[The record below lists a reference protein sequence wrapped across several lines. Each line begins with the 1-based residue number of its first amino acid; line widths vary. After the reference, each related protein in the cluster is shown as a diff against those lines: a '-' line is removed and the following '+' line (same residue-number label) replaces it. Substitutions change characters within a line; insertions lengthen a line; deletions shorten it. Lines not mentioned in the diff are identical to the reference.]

1 MSDIS
6 DADLNFVVDDE
17 QPETPKIEDREDD
30 TLDKGES
37 GIEADDATD
46 EQTDDPEVLE
56 GDKPEEDDEPEEGDE
71 EDEDLDGEDSV
82 IVHLDGGEEVTLED
96 LKKGYF
102 RQADYT
108 EKTQKLAEEREQS
121 ESLRTRYEKQ
131 ISDAET
137 TLNAVRGFVEHL
149 IPADPPL
156 ELAQSNPGE
165 YQYQKALREQALQ
178 ELNALSQVGGQID
191 AQKQE
196 AYVQELAQY
205 ETQQD
210 AKLVEA
216 MPHLKDPK
224 KRAAFEG
231 SIAGTAEQFGFTSAD
246 LEHAKDHRIKLAL
259 HYAALG
265 KKAEQNR
272 RNAKSRVAETP
283 KKGRGKVQSRKPT
296 VSTKNREAMQR
307 LKKSGS
313 LADALEI
320 DFD

>member
-6 DADLNFVVDDE
+6 DADLNFVVDNE

-37 GIEADDATD
+37 GIEADDTTD

-56 GDKPEEDDEPEEGDE
+56 GDDPEEDDEPEEGDE
-71 EDEDLDGEDSV
+71 ADEDLDGDDSV

-108 EKTQKLAEEREQS
+108 EKTQKLAKEREQS
-121 ESLRTRYEKQ
+121 EILRTRYEKQ

-137 TLNAVRGFVEHL
+137 TLNVVRGFVENL
-149 IPADPPL
+149 IPVEPSL
-156 ELAQSNPGE
+156 ELAQSNPRD

-205 ETQQD
+205 EKQENV
-210 AKLVEA
+210 KLVEA
-216 MPHLKDPK
+216 MPHLKDSK

-231 SIAGTAEQFGFTSAD
+231 SVAGAAEQFGFTSAD
-246 LEHAKDHRIKLAL
+246 LENAKDHRIKLAL

-313 LADALEI
+313 LADALDI

>member
-1 MSDIS
+1 
-6 DADLNFVVDDE
+6 
-17 QPETPKIEDREDD
+17 
-30 TLDKGES
+30 
-37 GIEADDATD
+37 
-46 EQTDDPEVLE
+46 
-56 GDKPEEDDEPEEGDE
+56 
-71 EDEDLDGEDSV
+71 
-82 IVHLDGGEEVTLED
+82 
-96 LKKGYF
+96 
-102 RQADYT
+102 
-108 EKTQKLAEEREQS
+108 
-121 ESLRTRYEKQ
+121 
-131 ISDAET
+131 
-137 TLNAVRGFVEHL
+137 VRGFVENL

-156 ELAQSNPGE
+156 ELAQSNPGD

-178 ELNALSQVGGQID
+178 ELNALSRVGGQID
-191 AQKQE
+191 MQKQE

-216 MPHLKDPK
+216 MPHLEDPK

-231 SIAGTAEQFGFTSAD
+231 SVAETAEQLGFTSAD
-246 LEHAKDHRIKLAL
+246 LENAKDHRIKLAL

-283 KKGRGKVQSRKPT
+283 KKGRVKVQSRKPT

-313 LADALEI
+313 LADAMNI